1 MMSNANAPMMAP
13 YPSGHWNEEAMI
25 LKSGMVQDILELH
38 LFIANIAYKR
48 CQKQTYQR
56 ALASLIL
63 RYPVP
68 AGAAFYAPAGSIS
81 LRLADI
87 VKELALFGTV
97 NESAIYVKSDFALDK
112 ERDLLNRFS
121 KHYQEHPNFKD
132 SPENIKEFAK
142 EFEQQI
148 LRQICQEVEHLNIT
162 IDDGDDLEAI
172 RPDL

>member
-1 MMSNANAPMMAP
+1 MQVNNLSIDETNS
-13 YPSGHWNEEAMI
+13 PSIQN
-25 LKSGMVQDILELH
+25 
-38 LFIANIAYKR
+38 
-48 CQKQTYQR
+48 KQRICT
-56 ALASLIL
+56 
-63 RYPVP
+63 
-68 AGAAFYAPAGSIS
+68 
-81 LRLADI
+81 
-87 VKELALFGTV
+87 LFGKL
-97 NESAIYVKSDFALDK
+97 NENAIYVKSDFVLDK